1 MKLGF
6 LFAGQGSQA
15 VGMGKSLYDS
25 YPEAR
30 SVFDNASLDFNLKDV
45 CFNGPAEL
53 LNQTAYTQPCMVAVA
68 IAATRVL
75 AQRGIVP
82 DMAAG
87 LSLGE
92 YSALYAA
99 GVFDEQTVL
108 SITRLRGQAMEQA
121 VQGMG
126 GKMAAVLGLDRNTL
140 QQACSDSSDLGV
152 VQIANYN
159 CPGQMVIGGQA
170 AAVDKA
176 SQLALARGARR
187 VLPLNVSG
195 PFHTELLAPAAQK
208 LSFALKNI
216 VINQP
221 KIPVVFNTT
230 AREFGADETIAD
242 LLTRQ
247 VMSPV
252 YFEDSIGAMERAGV
266 TVMIEIGPGKVLS
279 GFVRKTCP
287 SVKVLTVE
295 DAATLEAAVSML
307 HVLDGK
313 E

>member
-1 MKLGF
+1 
-6 LFAGQGSQA
+6 
-15 VGMGKSLYDS
+15 
-25 YPEAR
+25 
-30 SVFDNASLDFNLKDV
+30 
-45 CFNGPAEL
+45 
-53 LNQTAYTQPCMVAVA
+53 MVAVA

-121 VQGMG
+121 VQGMD

-208 LSFALKNI
+208 LSLALKNI

-221 KIPVVFNTT
+221 RIPVIFNTT
-230 AREFGADETIAD
+230 ARELAADEPIAD